1 MSDDNYND
9 FEKSDEEK
17 VISELRDLGF
27 SILISEK
34 ACFYCD
40 NNLKHC
46 LEWIYY
52 HQNDNDFDDEL
63 DRSNP
68 DESKYYKNLNRKP
81 NLNNKNEFNNTYQ
94 NNNNNFNHSNL
105 DNNNY
110 DNSNTI
116 KNNNNLDNN
125 NNDNSNTI
133 NNNNNLNNNNY
144 DNSNTINNNNNL
156 DNNNYENSNT
166 INNNNNLDNNNNDN
180 SNTINNNNNLNNNNY
195 ENSNSNTIN
204 NNETSSK
211 YNDSKKISKLNDESS
226 IKSTMK
232 DVYLKKLKNNHNE
245 NSESNNKEENKLNE
259 SVDELLK
266 EVLQEKENENEEEK
280 SSTKKIYTKD
290 ENISDY
296 IKILKTTYGNKSL
309 YGESLS
315 DCFKTIQKMLKNII
329 NEPDNHKFR
338 IINLNNFS
346 FNQRVGQY
354 PIAIKL
360 LEEIGFKKIEDD
372 KLNLEDIDYDLFEKT
387 INKLDNEI
395 NNL

>member
-52 HQNDNDFDDEL
+52 HQDDNDFDDEL
-63 DRSNP
+63 DRNNP

-144 DNSNTINNNNNL
+144 
-156 DNNNYENSNT
+156 
-166 INNNNNLDNNNNDN
+166 
-180 SNTINNNNNLNNNNY
+180 

-211 YNDSKKISKLNDESS
+211 YNDSQKISKLNDESS

-315 DCFKTIQKMLKNII
+315 DCFKTIQKMLQNII
-329 NEPDNHKFR
+329 NEPNNRKFK